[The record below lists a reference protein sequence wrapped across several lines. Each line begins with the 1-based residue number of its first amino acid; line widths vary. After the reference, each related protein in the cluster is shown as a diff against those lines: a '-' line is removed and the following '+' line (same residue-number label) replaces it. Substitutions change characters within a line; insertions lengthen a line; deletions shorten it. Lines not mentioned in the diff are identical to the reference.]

1 MTSGQG
7 ECGSVLKERGGAGRR
22 RGGGGKKRGREKE
35 KREKEWRRKKRGR
48 RRGIN
53 RRKMRSKS
61 TRSQV
66 VLTEASEQ
74 WSISPLL
81 KRAMSLMKTAVALRM
96 KDMKRCMWM

>member
-1 MTSGQG
+1 MGG
-7 ECGSVLKERGGAGRR
+7 ARGGRG
-22 RGGGGKKRGREKE
+22 RGGEGEEEVREEEKDEEQKNKE
-35 KREKEWRRKKRGR
+35 EVCGVRW
-48 RRGIN
+48 
-53 RRKMRSKS
+53 
-61 TRSQV
+61 